1 MTTQFTRLP
10 MRLLL
15 ALILSSIQ
23 VKALA
28 QTCQHE
34 MPATEAYKEA
44 VFFYPCELSAPT
56 PATTLTAGYNN
67 TYRNLQWMAE
77 AMADAGY
84 VVLAMS
90 PIDIYGDVPQW
101 TAAHLGGQKTLI
113 AENNRIDS
121 PLKGKIDI
129 ERRGIAGFSMG
140 GGGTLLAGSELQND
154 VKALA
159 AFAPFLKAEDRL
171 KVNVA
176 VPTMILAGD
185 RDLLVTNESIEE
197 IYGRVTSAGVDNAL
211 AVYRN
216 GRHQQWYRAEI
227 TTNRE
232 SYKAMA
238 IAWFDLYLKGD
249 KSAAKS
255 LETIRE
261 DVGTN
266 EELLSRYELNIQ
278 Q

>member
-1 MTTQFTRLP
+1 MKYIYKKISYA
-10 MRLLL
+10 L
-15 ALILSSIQ
+15 ALTCIATVSNAE
-23 VKALA
+23 V
-28 QTCQHE
+28 CQHE

-90 PIDIYGDVPQW
+90 PIDIYGDAPQW

-140 GGGTLLAGSELQND
+140 G
-154 VKALA
+154 
-159 AFAPFLKAEDRL
+159 
-171 KVNVA
+171 
-176 VPTMILAGD
+176 
-185 RDLLVTNESIEE
+185 
-197 IYGRVTSAGVDNAL
+197 
-211 AVYRN
+211 
-216 GRHQQWYRAEI
+216 
-227 TTNRE
+227 
-232 SYKAMA
+232 
-238 IAWFDLYLKGD
+238 
-249 KSAAKS
+249 
-255 LETIRE
+255 
-261 DVGTN
+261 
-266 EELLSRYELNIQ
+266 
-278 Q
+278 

>member
-1 MTTQFTRLP
+1 MKTKFTHLTMLLP
-10 MRLLL
+10 LTLV
-15 ALILSSIQ
+15 LSTFHLEAQ
-23 VKALA
+23 A
-28 QTCQHE
+28 QTCQHD

-44 VFFYPCELSAPT
+44 VFFYPCELTAPT

-67 TYRNLQWMAE
+67 TYRNIQWMAE

-101 TAAHLGGQKTLI
+101 TTAHLGGQKTLI

-197 IYGRVTSAGVDNAL
+197 IYGRVKSAGVDNAL

-249 KSAAKS
+249 KSAAKH

-266 EELLSRYELNIQ
+266 EELLSRYELNIKQ
-278 Q
+278 

>member
-1 MTTQFTRLP
+1 MNCLKITKTQLVFWLLTMATMTSQ
-10 MRLLL
+10 
-15 ALILSSIQ
+15 AN
-23 VKALA
+23 V
-28 QTCQHE
+28 CQHE
-34 MPATEAYKEA
+34 MPATGDYKEA
-44 VFFYPCELSAPT
+44 VFFYPCELTTPT

-77 AMADAGY
+77 AMAEAGY
-84 VVLAMS
+84 VVLALS

-140 GGGTLLAGSELQND
+140 GGGTLLAGSELQKD

-185 RDLLVTNESIEE
+185 RDLLVTNESIDE
-197 IYGRVTSAGVDNAL
+197 IYGRVKNAGVDNAL

-232 SYKAMA
+232 SYKTMA
-238 IAWFDLYLKGD
+238 IAWFDLYLKD
-249 KSAAKS
+249 NKSAAKYF
-255 LETIRE
+255 ENTRK

-266 EELLSRYELNIQ
+266 DELLSRYELNIQ